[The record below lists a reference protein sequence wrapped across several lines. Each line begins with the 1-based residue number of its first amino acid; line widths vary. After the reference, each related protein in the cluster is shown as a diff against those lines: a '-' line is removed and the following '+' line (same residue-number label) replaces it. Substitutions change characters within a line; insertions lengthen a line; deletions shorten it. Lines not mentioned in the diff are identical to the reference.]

1 MNPSK
6 MTVASRLALA
16 FSTILLLLLC
26 AAGIGIWSLQGVGEI
41 AGKMMSTTMLKASL
55 VQEWHAA
62 THLNGARLISVL
74 SGNDLAVQKK
84 TEDQIKVTS
93 ARISDI
99 QKQLDTLKNDGEAPV
114 YAEIGERRSAYIK
127 ARTAAF
133 SAKKE
138 GNDDATKAAITS
150 QLEPALAAYLTTL
163 DKLAAQQRAAIDD
176 AKAEVARRGHS
187 GQLLIAVFTGIA
199 LLAGLASAILITRGL
214 LRQLGGEP
222 DYAMQVTANIAAGDL
237 HSAIDL
243 RPGDQSS
250 LLFALK
256 TMRDRLGEIVGQVRI
271 GTDTIAH
278 ASGEIASGNMDLSA
292 RTEAQAGSLEQ
303 TASSMEDL
311 ISTVRQNADN
321 ARQANSLAASA
332 SAVAVRGGAV
342 VAEVVGTMTSI
353 NDSSKKIVDIIGVI
367 DSIAFQTNILALNA
381 AVEAARAGEQG
392 RGFAVVAAEVRS
404 LAQRS
409 ATAAKEIK
417 GLISD
422 SVDKVDAGARLVDQA
437 GVTMDEIVTSV
448 QRVTD
453 IMGEISSASAEQ
465 TRGIEQI
472 NMAITEMDDVTQQNA
487 ALVEQAAAAAQSMQ
501 DQARHLSGVVSIFR
515 LDGTG
520 VALPVAAKTGTV
532 AAVRIPVA
540 RKTLIARATGSSSL
554 AVKKPAAGNDDWEE
568 F

>member
-1 MNPSK
+1 M
-6 MTVASRLALA
+6 
-16 FSTILLLLLC
+16 
-26 AAGIGIWSLQGVGEI
+26 
-41 AGKMMSTTMLKASL
+41 
-55 VQEWHAA
+55 
-62 THLNGARLISVL
+62 
-74 SGNDLAVQKK
+74 
-84 TEDQIKVTS
+84 
-93 ARISDI
+93 
-99 QKQLDTLKNDGEAPV
+99 
-114 YAEIGERRSAYIK
+114 
-127 ARTAAF
+127 
-133 SAKKE
+133 
-138 GNDDATKAAITS
+138 
-150 QLEPALAAYLTTL
+150 
-163 DKLAAQQRAAIDD
+163 
-176 AKAEVARRGHS
+176 
-187 GQLLIAVFTGIA
+187 
-199 LLAGLASAILITRGL
+199 
-214 LRQLGGEP
+214 
-222 DYAMQVTANIAAGDL
+222 
-237 HSAIDL
+237 
-243 RPGDQSS
+243 
-250 LLFALK
+250 
-256 TMRDRLGEIVGQVRI
+256 
-271 GTDTIAH
+271 
-278 ASGEIASGNMDLSA
+278 
-292 RTEAQAGSLEQ
+292 
-303 TASSMEDL
+303 
-311 ISTVRQNADN
+311 
-321 ARQANSLAASA
+321 
-332 SAVAVRGGAV
+332 
-342 VAEVVGTMTSI
+342 
-353 NDSSKKIVDIIGVI
+353 
-367 DSIAFQTNILALNA
+367 
-381 AVEAARAGEQG
+381 
-392 RGFAVVAAEVRS
+392 VAAEVRS